1 MLRFQPVKSSYNG
14 AFWIEQVLA
23 QEPGAETTEVLEGQ
37 HRTDVLIIGGGFTGL
52 WTAIELKKR
61 NPGLDVTLIEANL
74 CGTGASGR
82 NGGHLMGWWE
92 RFANLTEAF
101 GVEEAKW
108 IATAAMQTVDEI
120 GAFCDENAI
129 DAHYRKRG
137 RLHVATAERHIGIW
151 RHWLDQIEQAGCHGI
166 FQPLDPAEVAERCK
180 SDRFLAGIF
189 EPVSA
194 TIQPALLARGLRRVA
209 IERGVRVYEQTPALA
224 IEKGSPIT
232 VRTPK
237 GIVQADRIGLAIYA
251 WAASIPSLRRS
262 ILPAA
267 NEAIA
272 TAPDPERAG
281 KIGGLGGEAITDER
295 FLLDYLH
302 STEEGRI
309 VLGRAT
315 GTIAPAGRI
324 PAWFTSERK
333 QADAAAGGLR
343 FLFPQLANLPITHK
357 WGGPI
362 DRTWNSLPLG
372 GELDE
377 VPGVRYFTGYSGL
390 GVGPSLLGGRIL
402 ASSLLECDDDYQRSS
417 LNRGVTARYPHEPR
431 RFFGQTMLR
440 LAMTERERA
449 EEDNRPM
456 RFPYAQV
463 RAVTNAVKGK
473 RD

>member
-1 MLRFQPVKSSYNG
+1 MLRFQPVKSSNAG
-14 AFWIEQVLA
+14 AFWIEQAL
-23 QEPGAETTEVLEGQ
+23 QHEPDAERAEPFEGQ
-37 HRTDVLIIGGGFTGL
+37 LRTDVLIIGGGFTGL

-61 NPGLDVTLIEANL
+61 QPGLDITLIEAAL

-92 RFANLTEAF
+92 RFHNLTEAF
-101 GVEEAKW
+101 GVDEAIW
-108 IATAAMQTVDEI
+108 IANQAMRTVDDI
-120 GAFCDENAI
+120 GAFCAEHDI
-129 DAHYRKRG
+129 DAHYRMRG
-137 RLHVATAERHIGIW
+137 RLHVATAERHVGIW
-151 RHWLDQIEQAGCHGI
+151 QHWLDEIERAGQHGI
-166 FQPLDPAEVAERCK
+166 FEPIDPAEVAERCK

-209 IERGVRVYEQTPALA
+209 IEQGVKIFERTPALSL
-224 IEKGSPIT
+224 ERGSPIT
-232 VRTPK
+232 VRTPG
-237 GIVQADRIGLAIYA
+237 GIVQAERVGLAIYA

-262 ILPAA
+262 IQPAA

-281 KIGGLGGEAITDER
+281 TIGGLGGEAITDER

-302 STEEGRI
+302 ATHEGRV

-315 GTIAPAGRI
+315 GTAAAAGRI

-333 QADAAAGGLR
+333 QADAAIGGFR
-343 FLFPQLANLPITHK
+343 YLFPHLSDLPITHR

-362 DRTWNSLPLG
+362 DRTWDSLPLG
-372 GELDE
+372 GELE
-377 VPGVRYFTGYSGL
+377 EAPGVHYFAGYSGL

-402 ASSLLECDDDYQRSS
+402 ASSLLDADDDYERSS
-417 LNRGVTARYPHEPR
+417 LNQGVRQRYPREPR

-449 EEDNRPM
+449 EEEDRPM
-456 RFPYAQV
+456 RFPYGQA
-463 RAVTNAVKGK
+463 RAISNAVKGK